1 MKLIGTL
8 SKNVLK
14 IYKRDEARP
23 VFKKVSRGFR
33 NITDYTAQ
41 MWGAKQAKVYLKDIR
56 DKVNQIANGEA
67 IVQVL
72 HIPRPGMLKV
82 RVNRHLIIF
91 ESTDDTVRIIR
102 ILHDSMN
109 IPQHLTRN

>member
-1 MKLIGTL
+1 MKHVQY
-8 SKNVLK
+8 SKK
-14 IYKRDEARP
+14 
-23 VFKKVSRGFR
+23 SREDLE

-41 MWGAKQAKVYLKDIR
+41 MWGTNQTKVYLKDIR
-56 DKVNQIANGEA
+56 DKIHQIANGDV

-72 HIPRPGMLKV
+72 HIPRSGILRV

-91 ESTDDTVRIIR
+91 ESTNSTVKIIR
-102 ILHDSMN
+102 IFHESMD

>member
-1 MKLIGTL
+1 MKHVQY
-8 SKNVLK
+8 SKKSLK
-14 IYKRDEARP
+14 DLE
-23 VFKKVSRGFR
+23 

-41 MWGAKQAKVYLKDIR
+41 MWGANQAKVYLKDIR
-56 DKVNQIANGEA
+56 DKVHHIANGEA

-82 RVNRHLIIF
+82 RVNRHIVIF
-91 ESTDDTVRIIR
+91 ESTDATVRIIR
-102 ILHDSMN
+102 ILHDTMD

>member
-1 MKLIGTL
+1 MKHVQY
-8 SKNVLK
+8 SKKSLE
-14 IYKRDEARP
+14 DLE
-23 VFKKVSRGFR
+23 

-41 MWGAKQAKVYLKDIR
+41 MWGANQAKVDLKDIR
-56 DKVNQIANGEA
+56 DKVDQIANGEA

-82 RVNRHLIIF
+82 RVNRYIVIF
-91 ESTDDTVRIIR
+91 ESTDATVRIIR
-102 ILHDSMN
+102 ILHDTMD

>member
-1 MKLIGTL
+1 MKHVQY
-8 SKNVLK
+8 SKKSLK
-14 IYKRDEARP
+14 DLE
-23 VFKKVSRGFR
+23 

-41 MWGAKQAKVYLKDIR
+41 MWGANQAKVYLKDIR
-56 DKVNQIANGEA
+56 DKVHQIANGEA

-82 RVNRHLIIF
+82 RVNRHIVIF
-91 ESTDDTVRIIR
+91 ESTDATVRIIS
-102 ILHDSMN
+102 ILHDSMD